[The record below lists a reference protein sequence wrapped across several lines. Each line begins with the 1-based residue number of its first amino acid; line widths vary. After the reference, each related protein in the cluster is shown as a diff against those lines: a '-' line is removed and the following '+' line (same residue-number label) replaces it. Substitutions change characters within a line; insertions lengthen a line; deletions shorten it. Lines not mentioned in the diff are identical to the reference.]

1 MNIQIRKVQ
10 QDDNAKLAS
19 IIRQVLEEF
28 KANKQGTVY
37 YDKTTDNLFELFQ
50 KQGSIYFTAIIN
62 DEIVGGCGIYPTEN
76 LPQGYCELVKFY
88 LLPEARNY
96 GIGKMLMEKCFDF
109 AKVNSYKKVYLES
122 MPELNK
128 AVTLYKKYGFNPI
141 EERLGDPSHFGCS
154 VLMVKELQ

>member
-10 QDDNAKLAS
+10 KDDNIRLAS

-28 KANKQGTVY
+28 KANKPGTVY
-37 YDKTTDNLFELFQ
+37 YDKTTDNLFQLFQ
-50 KQGSIYFTAIIN
+50 KPRSVYFIAVLN

-76 LPQGYCELVKFY
+76 LPEGYCELVKLY

-96 GIGKMLMEKCFDF
+96 GIAKMLMEKCFDF
-109 AKVNSYKKVYLES
+109 AKNNGYKKVYLES

-128 AVTLYKKYGFNPI
+128 AVTLYEKFGFVHIKK
-141 EERLGDPSHFGCS
+141 RLGDPSHYGCS
-154 VLMVKELQ
+154 VLMVKEL

>member
-1 MNIQIRKVQ
+1 MNFTIREIQK
-10 QDDNAKLAS
+10 DDNAKLAS
-19 IIRQVLEEF
+19 IIRKVLEEF

-37 YDKTTDNLFELFQ
+37 YDKTTDDLFNLFQ
-50 KQGSIYFTAIIN
+50 QPGSTYFVAIMN

-76 LPQGYCELVKFY
+76 LPQGYCELVKLY
-88 LLPEARNY
+88 LLPAARNY
-96 GIGKMLMEKCFDF
+96 GIGKMLMEKSFEF
-109 AKVNSYKKVYLES
+109 AKNNGYKKVYLES

>member
-1 MNIQIRKVQ
+1 MNIVIRKILVS
-10 QDDNAKLAS
+10 DNAKLAS

-28 KANKQGTVY
+28 KANKPGTVY

-50 KQGSIYFTAIIN
+50 TKGSAYFVAIIN

-76 LPQGYCELVKFY
+76 LPQDYCELVKLY

-96 GIGKMLMEKCFDF
+96 GIGKMVMEKCFDF
-109 AKVNSYKKVYLES
+109 AKNNGYKKVYLES

-128 AVTLYKKYGFNPI
+128 AVTLYKKYGFKFI